1 MKRTLVALA
10 ALAVTGAF
18 AQSSVSIDG
27 IVDAGIQSINYK
39 GNSVN
44 DIGGNGSSTSQI
56 NFRGSEDLG
65 GGLKAEFRVETDLS
79 MVSNAANTGT
89 ASSINTVTP
98 TTQVNSTGGTFANGE
113 LRVGLAGGFGRV
125 DFGAV
130 NFNSLDTYAVGQP
143 YGTAIGGGFRG
154 VYVTDTSAV
163 SAVRAD
169 NAIKYKSPSFSGFDF
184 TLYNV
189 RKNTNANSG
198 TTASATTGLI
208 SQQTAFSTTL
218 GAYDHQGVIE
228 VGLNYNNGP
237 LKVSY
242 SQNMQD
248 YASVGTG
255 TTDSTV
261 RTLGGNYDFGAI
273 KLYALTQRVSNSS
286 SSIDRGF
293 TSLALAYTMGAHVIS
308 GLYGQGSDS
317 GTAIGA
323 AVRGQTTK
331 MASLGYDYN
340 LSKRSAVYARYER
353 ISDDGGMLAAVAALD
368 GTDTVRT
375 RAAIGLRHAF

>member
-39 GNSVN
+39 GNTVN

-79 MVSNAANTGT
+79 MVSNAANAGT
-89 ASSINTVTP
+89 ASTITP
-98 TTQVNSTGGTFANGE
+98 TAPATATNSTGGTFANGE
-113 LRVGLAGGFGRV
+113 LRAGLAGGFGRI

-169 NAIKYKSPSFSGFDF
+169 NAMKYKSPSFSGFDF

-189 RKNTNANSG
+189 RKNTNSTQGN
-198 TTASATTGLI
+198 
-208 SQQTAFSTTL
+208 FSTTL

-248 YASVGTG
+248 YVGVQATG
-255 TTDSTV
+255 GAAVVANTIDSTV

-273 KLYALTQRVSNSS
+273 KLYALTQRVSTSS
-286 SSIDRGF
+286 TSIDRAF
-293 TSLALAYTMGAHVIS
+293 TSLALGYTMGAHVIS

-317 GTAIGA
+317 GTATPA
-323 AVRGQTTK
+323 AARGQTTK

-353 ISDDGGMLAAVAALD
+353 ISDDGGMLAAVTTLD
-368 GTDTVRT
+368 GSDTVRT